1 LISQIGDYAKVPLS
15 WNGTLKGD
23 IVLLMAGTNDMFN
36 PNISPVDAPERL
48 GALIDQ
54 IVTAWPE
61 AAVLVATLT
70 PCRTNTTEAN
80 IEVFNAQVAGVVAPR
95 AKAGNRTLVV
105 SMANVTVG
113 ELIYDGLHPD
123 DEGYMAMAEA
133 WYAGLLE
140 AKSKGW
146 IEGVATG
153 AASVRT
159 GGGMLSLVVFC
170 LALMICL

>member
-1 LISQIGDYAKVPLS
+1 M
-15 WNGTLKGD
+15 KGD

-36 PNISPVDAPERL
+36 PNISPIGAPERL

-70 PCRTNTTEAN
+70 PCRNNTTEAN
-80 IEVFNAQVAGVVAPR
+80 IEVFNTQVAGVVAPR

-105 SMANVTVG
+105 SMAEVTVG
-113 ELIYDGLHPD
+113 GLVYDGLHPN
-123 DEGYMAMAEA
+123 DEGYATMAEA

-146 IEGVATG
+146 IEGVAAG

-159 GGGMLSLVVFC
+159 GGGMFSLVVFC
-170 LALMICL
+170 FGMMICL

>member
-1 LISQIGDYAKVPLS
+1 
-15 WNGTLKGD
+15 LKGE

-36 PNISPVDAPERL
+36 ANISPIGAPERL

-54 IVTAWPE
+54 IVIAWPD

-105 SMANVTVG
+105 SMAKVTVG
-113 ELIYDGLHPD
+113 ELIYDGLHPN
-123 DEGYMAMAEA
+123 DEGYTAMAEA

-146 IEGVATG
+146 IERVATG
-153 AASVRT
+153 AASIRT
-159 GGGMLSLVVFC
+159 GGGMFSLVAFC
-170 LALMICL
+170 LGLMVCL